1 MSNFKITPTPNPNSI
16 RVGLEKTISAG
27 PQTFT
32 SAEEAASDPPAK
44 DLFAIPGVTQVFML
58 NNFVSITKAGSAGW
72 AAIQPE
78 VEKVLERHLS

>member
-1 MSNFKITPTPNPNSI
+1 MSSFKITPTPNPNSI

-32 SAEEAASDPPAK
+32 SADEAASEPLAK
-44 DLFAIPGVTQVFML
+44 DLFAIPGITQVFML
-58 NNFVSITKAGSAGW
+58 NNFVSINKDNSAEW